1 MMVNTADGYFFK
13 ALILH
18 LLKHRIYYLVNS
30 VLATMFA
37 FVVTVSLDNIYVSKA
52 VIYSKSS
59 AGSSLESMAQ
69 ELGSIGSALGF
80 AAGGAK
86 SLSDDRLI
94 LASLESRDF
103 FTEHLWEPLTPLLY
117 AVDGF
122 EESKGA
128 TIYNLGLW
136 NEKTKRWAVDE
147 DGKSLQPSPYQAH
160 KRFLSVLNVLVDG
173 PFLELSV
180 ESKDPAV
187 AARIL
192 ATILEKLDEDIS
204 RDRRAETQ
212 RQIAF
217 LSESI
222 NSVDVVEVRQA
233 LAELLQEQIR
243 TMALMG
249 TSESLFV
256 ILDPPTTDPIPVYP
270 NKVLFFIV
278 IILLVAIV
286 SFFAKIG
293 WSSLRST
300 LKTA

>member
-1 MMVNTADGYFFK
+1 MVNTADSYFFK
-13 ALILH
+13 ALVLH
-18 LLKHRIYYLVNS
+18 LLKHRIYYLVNG
-30 VLATMFA
+30 VLATVFA
-37 FVVTVSLDNIYVSKA
+37 LAVTVSLDNIYVSKA

-59 AGSSLESMAQ
+59 AGNSLESMAQ

-117 AVDGF
+117 AVEGF

-128 TIYNLGLW
+128 TMYNPGLW
-136 NEKTKRWAVDE
+136 NEKTNSWAVDE
-147 DGKSLQPSPYQAH
+147 DGKTLQPSPYQAH

-256 ILDPPTTDPIPVYP
+256 ILDPTTDPIPVYP

-278 IILLVAIV
+278 IILLVALV
-286 SFFAKIG
+286 SFLQRLG
-293 WSSLRST
+293 GPH
-300 LKTA
+300 